1 MFDADPCLVTKVSH
15 ALGIVP
21 TVFFLLKIP
30 LFAVDFFVVSDIMY
44 WAKKHTHK
52 KNLFFAAIP
61 NTLGWREFST
71 NSLKPRIRLLTCS
84 HLQETCSR
92 KVSRLQKIEHPQAEC
107 KFSCYFELWS
117 LFSNKVA
124 KQ

>member
-1 MFDADPCLVTKVSH
+1 MPCHKGFTCIGYRSDSILPVENT
-15 ALGIVP
+15 IVRGR
-21 TVFFLLKIP
+21 
-30 LFAVDFFVVSDIMY
+30 FFVGPDIMY
-44 WAKKHTHK
+44 WAKKHTYK
-52 KNLFFAAIP
+52 KNEFFAAIP

-71 NSLKPRIRLLTCS
+71 NSLKSSIRLLKCS